1 MKKGILAASVLALCI
16 GIVPSLRAGSGSA
29 GAASPPGGKM
39 PQKIVLGSISRAYE
53 PVPFNHASHV
63 SNAGGCADCH
73 HQHGQEASLS
83 CGECHAID
91 SSAFKKTVKLAKMRP
106 CGECHPTAYPA
117 DNPGRPGLQVAY
129 HRACFKCHRG
139 DVGSVGKD
147 PQGCVEM
154 CHVPKAQA
162 RLDKKP

>member
-1 MKKGILAASVLALCI
+1 VKKGILAVSVLALCI
-16 GIVPSLRAGSGSA
+16 GIVPFLRAESGSA

-39 PQKIVLGSISRAYE
+39 PQKIVLGSISRIYE
-53 PVPFNHASHV
+53 PVSFNHASHV
-63 SNAGGCADCH
+63 SNSGGCADCH

-91 SSAFKKTVKLAKMRP
+91 PAAFKKSVKLAKMRP
-106 CGECHPTAYPA
+106 CHECHAPAYPSE
-117 DNPGRPGLQVAY
+117 NPGRPGLQVAY

-154 CHVPKAQA
+154 CHVPKASA
-162 RLDKKP
+162 KLDK